1 MSAELRTETDSR
13 KLLQLIFS
21 RNALVCMILGFS
33 SGLPFFILV
42 SLLPI
47 WLRTGGVD
55 LRTIGLF
62 SLLMFPYNWK
72 FLWSPLCDRFS
83 LRNFGRRKTW
93 MLGTQILLLVF
104 SVALSF
110 CNPAE
115 DLRLVLVLAVAVA
128 LASATQDIAIDAYRR
143 EILSDRELGFGTS
156 VHVNFYRLSQL
167 VPGSLALILADV
179 FDWQTAFIFSSAFL
193 VPGVLLSVYMKEPE
207 FHNKLRGFGESV
219 TAPFREFFSRMG
231 FKGAAFFL
239 LFLFAY
245 KLGDSMATALITP
258 FYTDMGFSPTQIG
271 TTAKI
276 IGTSAS
282 ITGALIG
289 GIIMIKIGINRALW
303 YFGFVQI
310 VTILG
315 FALLCG
321 CRQNIYVLGLAVAG
335 EYLGV
340 GLGTASFTAFIARAT
355 NPAFTAT
362 QFALFTSIAALPRV
376 LCNSF
381 TGYMVET
388 LGWFPFFCCCY
399 VLAIPGMLLLF
410 KVAPFSGD
418 NPATSGKQ
426 QGGASGPN
434 PSEETEAGGCS
445 EGGKTGQQGEN
456 QEKPQKQS
464 GEQI

>member
-1 MSAELRTETDSR
+1 MDTDATGGEQKPKADDR

-21 RNALVCMILGFS
+21 KNALICMILGFS

-47 WLRTGGVD
+47 WLRTGGID
-55 LRTIGLF
+55 LKTIGLF

-83 LRNFGRRKTW
+83 VRTFGRRRTW
-93 MLGTQILLLVF
+93 MLGTQILLLVLCLT
-104 SVALSF
+104 LSF
-110 CNPAE
+110 CNPAQN
-115 DLRLVLVLAVAVA
+115 LQLVLVLAAAVA

-167 VPGSLALILADV
+167 IPGSLALILAD
-179 FDWQTAFIFSSAFL
+179 FLDWQVAFIFSTLFL
-193 VPGVLLSVYMKEPE
+193 IPGVLLSIFMKEPE
-207 FHNKLRGFGESV
+207 FYSKLRGFKESV
-219 TAPFREFFSRMG
+219 TAPFKEFFSRMG
-231 FKGAAFFL
+231 LKGAFFFL
-239 LFLFAY
+239 FFLFAY

-258 FYTDMGFSPTQIG
+258 FYTDMGFSPSQIG

-282 ITGALIG
+282 IIGALIG

-321 CRQNIYVLGLAVAG
+321 YRQNIYVLGLAVAG

-381 TGYMVET
+381 TGYLVES
-388 LGWFPFFCCCY
+388 LGWFTFFCCCY

-410 KVAPFSGD
+410 KVAPFNAD
-418 NPATSGKQ
+418 APADPDGNAEKT
-426 QGGASGPN
+426 ASG
-434 PSEETEAGGCS
+434 
-445 EGGKTGQQGEN
+445 GE
-456 QEKPQKQS
+456 KK
-464 GEQI
+464 I